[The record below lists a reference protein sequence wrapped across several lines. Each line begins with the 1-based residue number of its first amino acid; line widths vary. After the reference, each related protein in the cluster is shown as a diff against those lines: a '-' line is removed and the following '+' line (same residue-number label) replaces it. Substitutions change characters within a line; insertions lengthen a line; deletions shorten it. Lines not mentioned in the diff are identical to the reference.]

1 MIGPGSDKNAQF
13 SSQAIELGETDY
25 NEENLHECKAS
36 RIACVY
42 IPHRKALS
50 SSFRIKD

>member
-1 MIGPGSDKNAQF
+1 MHI
-13 SSQAIELGETDY
+13 SQAITMGEMDY
-25 NEENLHECKAS
+25 NEENLHECEAS
-36 RIACVY
+36 RIAGVD

>member
-1 MIGPGSDKNAQF
+1 MHI
-13 SSQAIELGETDY
+13 SQAIALHIALGEMDY
-25 NEENLHECKAS
+25 NEENLHKCEAS

-50 SSFRIKD
+50 SSFRIED